1 MLSVGGTF
9 EGGIIVRLYTHSIEA
24 HVLIETLTVLRG
36 PLQLHSVIFKK
47 RNLNS
52 EMCDLL
58 LISTRELAEDLLL
71 HVLGKGG
78 RVRGGIILVPEGIL
92 ILHRGLRLNHLPSTW
107 GWH

>member
-1 MLSVGGTF
+1 LLGVGGTF
-9 EGGIIVRLYTHSIEA
+9 EGRIIVRLHTHSIEA
-24 HVLIETLTVLRG
+24 HVLIESLPVLRG
-36 PLQLHSVIFKK
+36 SLQLH
-47 RNLNS
+47 
-52 EMCDLL
+52 LL

-78 RVRGGIILVPEGIL
+78 RVRGGIILVPEGIF